1 MGPVGRDVNWD
12 EQTERQ
18 VGAAGVRDVRRMLD
32 QSRTAMTARR
42 RQRTSAA
49 LLVAGAVAVA
59 GLSVVVGSARPQALP
74 PGVYIATFT
83 EGPVEVVVKDD
94 GSVEL
99 DAPASVEV
107 DLEYG
112 DDGEILDAFTV
123 ATADGDW
130 AVDVDVDDDGDYAV
144 TTTPVVPSGQGTT
157 PGEPDE
163 TSGETPQAPPSP
175 DTPIEDE
182 ASPPSASNQGTGD
195 DPPRVGTED
204 NPGQGHGPDD
214 NPSQDNGREDPPRVG
229 TEENPGQ
236 GHGPDD
242 NPGKRNGLEDPPRV
256 GTEDNP
262 GQGHGPDDNPGKGN
276 GLENNPARDG
286 DPGD

>member
-1 MGPVGRDVNWD
+1 
-12 EQTERQ
+12 
-18 VGAAGVRDVRRMLD
+18 
-32 QSRTAMTARR
+32 MTARR

-59 GLSVVVGSARPQALP
+59 GLSVVVGSARSQALP

-107 DLEYG
+107 DLEYS

-123 ATADGDW
+123 ATADGAW

-144 TTTPVVPSGQGTT
+144 TTTPVVPSGHGTT

-163 TSGETPQAPPSP
+163 TSGETPQRHRHRTPRSRTRPRHRRQATRARVTIRRGSAPRTTRDRGTAPTTTPVRTTGERTRRGSGPRRTP
-175 DTPIEDE
+175 DRATGPTTTP
-182 ASPPSASNQGTGD
+182 
-195 DPPRVGTED
+195 
-204 NPGQGHGPDD
+204 
-214 NPSQDNGREDPPRVG
+214 GRETGSRIRRGSGPR
-229 TEENPGQ
+229 T
-236 GHGPDD
+236 
-242 NPGKRNGLEDPPRV
+242 
-256 GTEDNP
+256 T
-262 GQGHGPDDNPGKGN
+262 
-276 GLENNPARDG
+276 PARG
-286 DPGD
+286 TAPTTTPGRETGSRTTLPGTVIRATDPGPRRSGAE